1 MKTKQKDTSCH
12 NTCNPLFFHT
22 SVVTIKSSGSIVGV
36 GIVGRSMSN
45 VPISKGTDVV
55 DVVVVLFDASDVD
68 DVAFVASDGEDVT
81 FDASYVDDVKFDASD
96 GEDVTFDA
104 SDVDEIGLEA
114 ADDAS
119 ASFDAVPLAYCV

>member
-12 NTCNPLFFHT
+12 NTWNPLFFHT

-45 VPISKGTDVV
+45 VPISKGIDVVDVDVVIFDVV

-68 DVAFVASDGEDVT
+68 DVT
-81 FDASYVDDVKFDASD
+81 FDASD

-119 ASFDAVPLAYCV
+119 ASVDAVPLAYCV